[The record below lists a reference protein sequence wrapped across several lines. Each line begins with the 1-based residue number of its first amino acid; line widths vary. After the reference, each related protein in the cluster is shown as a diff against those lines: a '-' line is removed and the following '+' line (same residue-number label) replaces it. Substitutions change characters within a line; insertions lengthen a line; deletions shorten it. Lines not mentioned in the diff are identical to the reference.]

1 MNIWPDVCI
10 VGERELPGY
19 YLACAV
25 AGGIGGLPSH
35 YGFTRLSIAGIDGL
49 KNSNSYFNND
59 QLDAMADGGTFIFV
73 QASSTAPPHIRHQ
86 LTTDRSTLEM
96 QELSFVKNFDYV
108 SYICRDTM
116 NAIIGQYNI
125 TQSTLATL
133 RTALRGVLETLKLDT
148 SPKIGSRVLDYNI
161 TSVAQMEDVRDRV
174 EMIAEVSF
182 PYPLNTI
189 GLHLTAVHMR
199 ITSN

>member
-1 MNIWPDVCI
+1 MESITRNEKNCK
-10 VGERELPGY
+10 RYLPHEISTKIH
-19 YLACAV
+19 AV
-25 AGGIGGLPSH
+25 ETYRKTG
-35 YGFTRLSIAGIDGL
+35 D
-49 KNSNSYFNND
+49 
-59 QLDAMADGGTFIFV
+59 
-73 QASSTAPPHIRHQ
+73 
-86 LTTDRSTLEM
+86 
-96 QELSFVKNFDYV
+96 V

-116 NAIIGQYNI
+116 NAFIGQYNI

-161 TSVAQMEDVRDRV
+161 TSVTQMEDVRDRV

>member
-1 MNIWPDVCI
+1 M
-10 VGERELPGY
+10 
-19 YLACAV
+19 
-25 AGGIGGLPSH
+25 
-35 YGFTRLSIAGIDGL
+35 
-49 KNSNSYFNND
+49 
-59 QLDAMADGGTFIFV
+59 
-73 QASSTAPPHIRHQ
+73 TARI
-86 LTTDRSTLEM
+86 S
-96 QELSFVKNFDYV
+96 
-108 SYICRDTM
+108 
-116 NAIIGQYNI
+116 
-125 TQSTLATL
+125 
-133 RTALRGVLETLKLDT
+133 TALRGVLETLKLDT